1 MNKKFWS
8 VVLTVISV
16 VALLAMA
23 VVGVI
28 TGISIDAV
36 ESAEPSAENI
46 LGAFIAVFA
55 AWLGFFIAAIILA
68 AVGFAAS
75 LGGMRLAQC
84 TAVKILAEVLLC
96 IHSAVAI
103 IGVLC
108 FMYLVL
114 A

>member
-8 VVLTVISV
+8 VFLAVISA
-16 VALLAMA
+16 VALLSMA
-23 VVGVI
+23 AVGVI

-55 AWLGFFIAAIILA
+55 AWLGFFIAVIILA
-68 AVGFAAS
+68 AIGFAAS
-75 LGGMRLAQC
+75 LAGVKIAQSP
-84 TAVKILAEVLLC
+84 AVKILSEVLLL
-96 IHSAVAI
+96 IHSAVAVI
-103 IGVLC
+103 SIFCL
-108 FMYLVL
+108 MYLVL